1 LISEK
6 RNTFVFKNI
15 NDDTLK
21 ESQDNNNTATQSDD
35 EKKFLQSMRLSRMIL
50 PISIGIL
57 AVGYLLYRQ
66 FDLENFKQIEW
77 TTKAI
82 SWVVLGIFLLIL
94 RHFAYALRM
103 RAITE
108 GKFSWLKCMQLV
120 ALWEFSGALTPTSK
134 GGPFVMMFVLTKEKL
149 SAGKTAAA
157 VLYTIVC
164 DAGFMVLTLPLLL
177 LFFGPPMLYPGMN
190 SFKDVGLASGTF
202 FFTYFFMASYWL
214 AFVFFLFFK
223 PQFAQFLLNKIGKI
237 SFLKKYQAT
246 LSNLGEEFILA
257 AKEVKSQKIG
267 YHAKFIFG
275 TIGAWTLKFAM
286 INCLILAVSPN
297 TPLDGFTQLFIY
309 ARMVAMYIIMAFSPT
324 PGGAGLAE
332 VAMAKFISDFVPV
345 GLGVVV
351 ALMWRG
357 LAYYGYLI
365 LGAFIVPAWIADKL
379 KK

>member
-1 LISEK
+1 LNTLPDTSSE
-6 RNTFVFKNI
+6 
-15 NDDTLK
+15 
-21 ESQDNNNTATQSDD
+21 QSED
-35 EKKFLQSMRLSRMIL
+35 EKKFLKSMRLSRMIL
-50 PISIGIL
+50 PISIGLL

-66 FDLENFKQIEW
+66 FDLENFKQIQW
-77 TTKAI
+77 TNKAI
-82 SWVVLGIFLLIL
+82 GWIVLGVFLLII

-120 ALWEFSGALTPTSK
+120 VLWEFSGALTPTSK

-149 SAGKTAAA
+149 AAGKVATA

-164 DAGFMVLTLPLLL
+164 DAGFMVLTLPILLF
-177 LFFGPPMLYPGMN
+177 FFGPPMLYPGMD
-190 SFKDVGLASGTF
+190 SFNDVSLASGTF
-202 FFTYFFMASYWL
+202 FFTYFFMAAYWL
-214 AFVFFLFFK
+214 AFVTFLFFK
-223 PQFAQFLLNKIGKI
+223 PQFAQFLLNKLSKI
-237 SFLKKYQAT
+237 PFLKKFQDS
-246 LSNLGEEFILA
+246 LVNLGEEFILA
-257 AKEVKSQKIG
+257 AKEIRAQDWK

-275 TIGAWTLKFAM
+275 TVGAWTLKFAM
-286 INCLILAVSPN
+286 INCLILAVSPT
-297 TPLDGFTQLFIY
+297 TPLDGFTQVFIY

-365 LGAFIVPAWIADKL
+365 LGAFIVPAWINEKIR
-379 KK
+379 K